1 MSLTPKV
8 WGPSTWIMLHLLTLS
23 YPDKPTLDD
32 MENHKKFL
40 LSLSDVLPCNECR
53 DHFKGHLRK
62 CTLSHALK
70 SKKDYVKC
78 VWQMHNDVSPDKA
91 IDFDEF
97 IKIYDEILKMDGFNP
112 IKINN
117 ELRIYKYLSVG
128 LLILLVIDIFI
139 TLYHNKKS

>member
-1 MSLTPKV
+1 MSLTPRT

-23 YPDKPTLDD
+23 YPDKPTSED

-40 LSLSDVLPCNECR
+40 LAMSDVLPCSECK

-62 CTLSHALK
+62 CTLSHALR
-70 SKKDYVKC
+70 SRNDYVKC
-78 VWQMHNDVSPDKA
+78 VWRMHNEVSPEKA
-91 IDFDEF
+91 IKFEEF
-97 IKIYDEILKMDGFNP
+97 VKIYDEILKMDGFNP

-117 ELRIYKYLSVG
+117 ELKIYKYLSIG
-128 LLILLVIDIFI
+128 LLILLLIL

>member
-1 MSLTPKV
+1 
-8 WGPSTWIMLHLLTLS
+8 
-23 YPDKPTLDD
+23 
-32 MENHKKFL
+32 
-40 LSLSDVLPCNECR
+40 
-53 DHFKGHLRK
+53 
-62 CTLSHALK
+62 
-70 SKKDYVKC
+70 
-78 VWQMHNDVSPDKA
+78 MHNDVSPDKA